1 MFADDAKLS
10 KMIKIKGDKVLLQKA
25 LNEVVDWSN
34 IWLLSLNIIKCMVL
48 CIRRNNESIN
58 EYFIHNNGVASKL
71 ENVNHIKDL
80 GVIIDNRLNFNEH
93 INDKIKKAN
102 SMLGIIKRNF
112 KYMDNFTFLTLYKS
126 LVRSHLEY
134 AGSIWSPYKKRINR
148 IN

>member
-1 MFADDAKLS
+1 MFADDAKIS
-10 KMIKIKGDKVLLQKA
+10 KMIKIKDDKALLQKV

-58 EYFIHNNGVASKL
+58 EYFIHNNGVDSKL

-102 SMLGIIKRNF
+102 SMLGIIKEILN
-112 KYMDNFTFLTLYKS
+112 TWITLHFLHYIKV

-134 AGSIWSPYKKRINR
+134 AGMKPI
-148 IN
+148 

>member
-1 MFADDAKLS
+1 
-10 KMIKIKGDKVLLQKA
+10 
-25 LNEVVDWSN
+25 
-34 IWLLSLNIIKCMVL
+34 MVL
-48 CIRRNNESIN
+48 RIRRNNESIN
-58 EYFIHNNGVASKL
+58 EYFIHNNEVAGKL

-112 KYMDNFTFLTLYKS
+112 KYMDKFTFLTLYKS

-134 AGSIWSPYKKRINR
+134 AGSIWSPYKKGLIESIEKVQRSATKIVPNLKYLHMKTD
-148 IN
+148 